1 MREYGRESEL
11 KAKVNNFH
19 STVEQA
25 DVREVAQQ
33 CYFETCVL
41 ANIYFC
47 KSTMD
52 CDDEHVER
60 ISHSLLSQMEDLR
73 LWFLESRICRLWT
86 NITEESYA
94 EFLAEDNR

>member
-1 MREYGRESEL
+1 
-11 KAKVNNFH
+11 
-19 STVEQA
+19 
-25 DVREVAQQ
+25 
-33 CYFETCVL
+33 
-41 ANIYFC
+41 
-47 KSTMD
+47 MD